1 MRNQRGI
8 EVTRRLSIPGP
19 FNLALTLTMG
29 QTFRWRPFGDDWFSG
44 VVGLHLFHV
53 RQIDGGIEYEA
64 ASLPGHVDDPD
75 ECLHRYFRL
84 DDDIDVIYASIAR
97 DPKVSTIMR
106 EFPGLRLLRQDPW
119 ECLVSQICV
128 ARTSI
133 GHTIGMVSNIANN
146 FGSAIELA
154 GEVRYT
160 FPAAEQL
167 MADRQGVLGK
177 LQEMSK
183 GQDHASDIIAA
194 AQWVCDAGP
203 DWGALRR
210 QPYGEVNRRLLQC
223 PGVDDRIA
231 DCIALFALDRLEAFP
246 VDIWVWL
253 AISGICPELGSQE
266 QAEPDKWELAA
277 VAKRARSEFGE
288 YAGYASQY
296 LFHWRR
302 EYSDKLQ
309 PLDTR
314 PSERFGTE
322 PVYDHR
328 YEYLARKYLS

>member
-1 MRNQRGI
+1 M
-8 EVTRRLSIPGP
+8 TRQLLIPNH
-19 FNLALTLTMG
+19 FNLSLTLTMG
-29 QTFRWRPFGDDWFSG
+29 QAFRWRPFGDGWFSG
-44 VVGLHLFHV
+44 VVGPHLFHV
-53 RQIDGGIEYEA
+53 RQFDGGIEYEA

-75 ECLHRYFRL
+75 ECLRRYFRL

-97 DPKVSTIMR
+97 DPKVATIMR
-106 EFPGLRLLRQDPW
+106 EFPGLRLLRQEPW
-119 ECLVSQICV
+119 ECLVSQLCV

-154 GEVRYT
+154 GEVRYA
-160 FPAAEQL
+160 FPTAEQL
-167 MADRQGVLGK
+167 MADRKRVLAK
-177 LQEMSK
+177 LQAMQK
-183 GQDHASDIIAA
+183 GQDNASDIIAA
-194 AQWVCDAGP
+194 ARWVCDAGP
-203 DWGALRR
+203 DWDALRR

-223 PGVDDRIA
+223 PGVNDRIA
-231 DCIALFALDRLEAFP
+231 DCVALFALDRLEAFP
-246 VDIWVWL
+246 VDVWVWL
-253 AISGICPELGSQE
+253 AMSGICPELGSQE
-266 QAEPDKWELAA
+266 QSAPDEWELAA

-288 YAGYASQY
+288 HAGYASQY

>member
-1 MRNQRGI
+1 MSQQI
-8 EVTRRLSIPGP
+8 EISRP
-19 FNLALTLTMG
+19 FDLALTLTMG
-29 QTFRWRPFGDDWFSG
+29 QAFRWRPFGDGWFSG
-44 VVGLHLFHV
+44 VVGPHLFHV

-64 ASLPGHVDDPD
+64 VSLPGRVDDPD
-75 ECLHRYFRL
+75 ECLRRYFRL
-84 DDDIDVIYASIAR
+84 DDDIDAIYASIAH
-97 DPKVSTIMR
+97 DPKVATIMR

-119 ECLVSQICV
+119 ECLASQLCV

-133 GHTIGMVSNIANN
+133 GHTIGMVSNIANS

-160 FPAAEQL
+160 FPTAEQL
-167 MADRQGVLGK
+167 VADRKGALAK
-177 LQEMSK
+177 LHAMQNV
-183 GQDHASDIIAA
+183 QDHASDIIAA
-194 AQWVCDAGP
+194 AQWICDAGP
-203 DWGALRR
+203 DWDALRR
-210 QPYGEVNRRLLQC
+210 QPYGKVNQRLLQC
-223 PGVDDRIA
+223 PGVDDRTA
-231 DCIALFALDRLEAFP
+231 DCVALFALDRLEAFP

-266 QAEPDKWELAA
+266 QTDPGKWELAT
-277 VAKRARSEFGE
+277 VAKRARGEFGE

>member
-1 MRNQRGI
+1 M
-8 EVTRRLSIPGP
+8 TRQISIPGP
-19 FNLALTLTMG
+19 FNLDLTLTMG
-29 QTFRWRPFGDDWFSG
+29 QTFRWRPFGDGWFSG
-44 VVGLHLFHV
+44 VMGPHMFHV
-53 RQIDGGIEYEA
+53 RQIDEGIEYEA
-64 ASLPGHVDDPD
+64 ASLPGYSDDLG
-75 ECLHRYFRL
+75 ECLSRYFRL
-84 DDDIDVIYASIAR
+84 DDNIDAIYASIAH
-97 DPKVSTIMR
+97 DPRMVTIMR

-154 GEVRYT
+154 DEVRYT
-160 FPAAEQL
+160 FPTAEQL
-167 MADRQGVLGK
+167 MADRKGALAK
-177 LQEMSK
+177 LQAMPK
-183 GQDHASDIIAA
+183 GQDHASDIVAA

-203 DWGALRR
+203 DWDALRR
-210 QPYGEVNRRLLQC
+210 QPYDGVNQRLLQC
-223 PGVDDRIA
+223 PGVDARIA
-231 DCIALFALDRLEAFP
+231 DCVALFALDRLESFP

-266 QAEPDKWELAA
+266 RADPDKWELAA

-288 YAGYASQY
+288 HAGYASQY

-302 EYSDKLQ
+302 GYSNKLQ

-314 PSERFGTE
+314 PSERSGTE